1 MSPVR
6 VVLADDS
13 VLFREGLARLLAEA
27 GHDVVVQ
34 VGDAETLSELV
45 TDHEPDIAIVD
56 IKMPPT
62 HTSEGLVAAARIRE
76 EHPDVAVLVLS
87 QYVETHHAMKLLAD
101 GASSI
106 GYLLKDRVTD
116 PEELNDAIARVC
128 AGGAVIDPHIVTQ
141 LLRRQRTND
150 PIERLSEREQEVLEL
165 MAEGR
170 SNQAVADR
178 LYLTVKTVESHVR
191 SIFMKLDLAETP
203 DDHRRVLA
211 VLTYLRSSDSS

>member
-1 MSPVR
+1 VR

-27 GHDVVVQ
+27 GHDVAAQ
-34 VGDAETLSELV
+34 IGDAETLSELIAN
-45 TDHEPDIAIVD
+45 HEPDIVIVD

-62 HTSEGLVAAARIRE
+62 HTNEGLVAAAQIRE
-76 EHPDVAVLVLS
+76 EYAGIAVLVLS

-116 PEELNDAIARVC
+116 PNELNDAIARLC
-128 AGGAVIDPHIVTQ
+128 AGGAVIDPYIVTQ
-141 LLRRQRTND
+141 LMRRQRTND
-150 PIERLSEREQEVLEL
+150 PMERLSERERDVLAL

-170 SNQAVADR
+170 SNNAVAER

-191 SIFMKLDLAETP
+191 NIFMKLDLAETP

-211 VLTYLRSSDSS
+211 VLSYLRAVGSGT